1 MKIRHWIF
9 FLPNSSRHRFSDP
22 FYSILEIKLDRS
34 NIRHGWTVVTGLR
47 SRFLFYPTFEIP
59 LSLTLFSS
67 LASKRHQIGNT
78 GPDGSGS
85 ATPCR
90 AIVEW
95 CVMIL
100 QYTRIAGAILTM
112 ELRHIY
118 TLQGYRVQWC
128 IFCTLS
134 ISAGKLQLW
143 NILNCC
149 ANNCENVYRSKKC

>member
-1 MKIRHWIF
+1 MSHSCEAKENLQQLLAWKYEIEF
-9 FLPNSSRHRFSDP
+9 FFPNSSRHRFSDP

-67 LASKRHQIGNT
+67 LASKALLKICKSSSERLQIGNT

-95 CVMIL
+95 CVMIF
-100 QYTRIAGAILTM
+100 QYTRIAGAT
-112 ELRHIY
+112 HY
-118 TLQGYRVQWC
+118 G
-128 IFCTLS
+128 
-134 ISAGKLQLW
+134 A
-143 NILNCC
+143 
-149 ANNCENVYRSKKC
+149 